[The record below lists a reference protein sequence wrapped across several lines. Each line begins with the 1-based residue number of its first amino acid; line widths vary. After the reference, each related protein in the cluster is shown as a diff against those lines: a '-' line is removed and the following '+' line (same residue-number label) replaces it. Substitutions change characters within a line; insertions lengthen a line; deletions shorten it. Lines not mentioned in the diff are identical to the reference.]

1 MKNIK
6 EQNYKTQIE
15 SFKTD
20 IYKKFLN
27 KMNYS
32 AFDLDMNRKNEIN
45 GFNEYF
51 IIPNELI

>member
-51 IIPNELI
+51 IIPNKLI